1 MSTSL
6 THSKSHAKK
15 FASCLDD
22 DMDVPAG
29 LRNILVGK
37 SAEDTARALEG
48 SSSAWG
54 VLRLTHPRVLRN
66 LPPSMRAFL
75 HRCGSVP
82 NPEAE
87 KDGKEG
93 EGDGSNG
100 QHDADKDDDDDLFAP
115 EGKAAATGFL
125 QEGTEEEVM
134 RQARESCL
142 AAQALELLPPQKIN
156 TFFITKSFQ
165 HADAGLMNPRYAVLT
180 PIHTAPKHAAIST
193 APCLGVYGGKNL
205 LLPPPTQYGP
215 NV

>member
-37 SAEDTARALEG
+37 TAEDTARALEG

-87 KDGKEG
+87 
-93 EGDGSNG
+93 
-100 QHDADKDDDDDLFAP
+100 
-115 EGKAAATGFL
+115 
-125 QEGTEEEVM
+125 
-134 RQARESCL
+134 
-142 AAQALELLPPQKIN
+142 
-156 TFFITKSFQ
+156 
-165 HADAGLMNPRYAVLT
+165 
-180 PIHTAPKHAAIST
+180 
-193 APCLGVYGGKNL
+193 
-205 LLPPPTQYGP
+205 
-215 NV
+215 